1 MDCYNSYNVMEKQLF
16 ENSQKLINHE
26 IQPLIRLF
34 FWSFDGIVILVIL
47 FEYSKIIINENTE
60 KEKENLFHAF

>member
-1 MDCYNSYNVMEKQLF
+1 VDCYNSYKVMEKQHF

-26 IQPLIRLF
+26 IQPLFRLF
-34 FWSFDGIVILVIL
+34 IWRFDGIRILVIL